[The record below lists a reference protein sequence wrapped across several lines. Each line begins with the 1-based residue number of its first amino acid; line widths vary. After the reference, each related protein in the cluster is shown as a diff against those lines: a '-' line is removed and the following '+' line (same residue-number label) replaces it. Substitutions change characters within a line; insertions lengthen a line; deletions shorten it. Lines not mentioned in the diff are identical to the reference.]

1 MNRMAHT
8 TVQTV
13 MILLSVSVGAAFAQN
28 YEIDWH
34 TVDSGGEMWSTG
46 GDYELGS
53 TIGQPDAQADGNTMS
68 GGTYTLTGG
77 FWATP
82 PCWCL
87 ADLNNDG
94 LRNGDD
100 IQTFVNCITGGGSNC
115 ACADLE
121 TNSVLDMADVATFV
135 DDLLTGANCP

>member
-1 MNRMAHT
+1 MLS
-8 TVQTV
+8 
-13 MILLSVSVGAAFAQN
+13 ILATGAALAQD

-34 TVDSGGEMWSTG
+34 TIDGGGEMWSTG
-46 GDYELGS
+46 GTYELGG

-68 GGTYTLTGG
+68 GGTYSLTGG

-94 LRNGDD
+94 VRNGDD
-100 IQTFVNCITGGGSNC
+100 IQTFVNCITGDGSNC

-135 DDLLTGANCP
+135 NGLLTGADCP